1 MSLEILYIEPPFK
14 TNLYRSIIKD
24 REYQQEI
31 KSVLKIHYRNNINSS
46 KGNKFMYDKKPVA
59 YTSPDLSKM
68 QAVVIDIKTTIYIAL
83 DADPKLARSTY
94 LSRMG
99 MKKV

>member
-1 MSLEILYIEPPFK
+1 
-14 TNLYRSIIKD
+14 
-24 REYQQEI
+24 
-31 KSVLKIHYRNNINSS
+31 
-46 KGNKFMYDKKPVA
+46 MYDKKPVA

-99 MKKV
+99 MKKL